1 MSLASAAPRPILLG
15 RHLLERGSVPGPEL
29 GRRLSE
35 AFEAQLDG
43 EFEDLD
49 GALVW
54 LGKP

>member
-1 MSLASAAPRPILLG
+1 
-15 RHLLERGSVPGPEL
+15 LERGAVPGPEL
-29 GRRLSE
+29 GRRLAE

-49 GALVW
+49 GALAW